1 MSAFDAFEEAD
12 YGEAV
17 GRSVAFSGLDHG
29 FFLRAKVAVLL
40 EELASRGLDPAR
52 LSLLDVG
59 CGVGALHGLLAPVFG
74 RVEGVDPS
82 EPCLRVARGR
92 YPSVGYRRCEAD
104 SLPHD
109 DATFD
114 VVLATC
120 VLHHV
125 EVGERPCFAAELRRV
140 LKPSGIA
147 CVIEHNPFNPLTRLS
162 VLRCRFDDDA
172 VLLRDRSVE
181 RLLTGGGFQAAR
193 SRHFLL
199 LPVAGATARRVERLA
214 EQLPLGAQYATF
226 ATA

>member
-1 MSAFDAFEEAD
+1 MSAFDAFEDAD

-29 FFLRAKVAVLL
+29 FFLRAKATLLL
-40 EELASRGLDPAR
+40 EEMARRGLEPSR

-59 CGVGALHGLLAPVFG
+59 CGVGALHGLMAPAFG
-74 RVEGVDPS
+74 RLEGVDPS
-82 EPCLRVARGR
+82 EPCLRVARTRQPG
-92 YPSVGYRRCEAD
+92 VGYRRCEAD
-104 SLPHD
+104 VLPHG

-114 VVLATC
+114 VALATC

-125 EVGERPCFAAELRRV
+125 PLAGRPGFAAELRRV
-140 LKPSGIA
+140 LKPGGLA

-172 VLLRDRSVE
+172 VLLRERSVE
-181 RLLTGGGFQAAR
+181 RLLAGAGFEDAR

-199 LPVAGATARRVERLA
+199 LPAEGRAARRVERA
-214 EQLPLGAQYATF
+214 FERLPLGAQYATF
-226 ATA
+226 AAA